1 MLEGNK
7 NNGKE
12 NKAYKNGR
20 KSQQLR
26 LALEEVLKQGALTRE
41 VTCEEGIEV
50 SVSFCILTASAG
62 ASTGQEPESLCLY
75 TGSVISVHRRGTST
89 LRTTL
94 SSAAEA
100 RSMLAP
106 FQLSLSTVSV
116 ADSIVGNALSS

>member
-50 SVSFCILTASAG
+50 SVRAAYPDIREGAILSEGTDG
-62 ASTGQEPESLCLY
+62 AKDTVNKAVTVPFPFY
-75 TGSVISVHRRGTST
+75 RR
-89 LRTTL
+89 
-94 SSAAEA
+94 
-100 RSMLAP
+100 
-106 FQLSLSTVSV
+106 
-116 ADSIVGNALSS
+116 N